1 MMSKRVK
8 FDYFKVYARS
18 YDQIRDVMEERLCNL
33 DEVIRGAQDIHV
45 ADRVFSAGNDR
56 ARLQDIQENN
66 GKWEM
71 HFIRIRKDNFPL
83 KAHDNGD
90 VSFFD
95 DMDEAEGFGE
105 EVSALFDPENCV
117 IMVRRNM
124 FSLPP
129 SSIASFF
136 TSLID
141 EIGFTVLFKP
151 LVHPS
156 SMQLLKHDHLIR
168 SAEISI
174 ADVKNTSTETKRSL
188 GQILSR
194 TESIKEPVNI
204 QFKIGLAQKGS
215 KKHSKVPI
223 YEELRAIANDPN
235 ANKVEVK
242 LKENENKNVETIDLI
257 EHRLYDIHSFSK
269 LDINRESRNILHETV
284 INKMRLLYE
293 RRVDEINNIYE

>member
-1 MMSKRVK
+1 MSKRVK

-33 DEVIRGAQDIHV
+33 EEVIRDAQKIHV
-45 ADRVFSAGNDR
+45 ADRIFSAGNDR
-56 ARLQDIQENN
+56 ARLQDIKEHN
-66 GKWEM
+66 GKWEL

-83 KAHDNGD
+83 KAHDNGE

-151 LVHPS
+151 LVHPK
-156 SMQLLKHDHLIR
+156 SMELLKQEHLIR
-168 SAEISI
+168 SAEVSI
-174 ADVKNTSTETKRSL
+174 ADVKNASEKTKKSL

-194 TESIKEPVNI
+194 TQSIKEPVNI

-215 KKHSKVPI
+215 KKYSKIPI
-223 YEELRAIANDPN
+223 YEDIENFANDPN
-235 ANKVEVK
+235 ANRVEIK
-242 LKENENKNVETIDLI
+242 FKENEDTKVETIDLI
-257 EHRLYDIHSFSK
+257 NNRLTDFHVFSK
-269 LDINRESRNILHETV
+269 RDVNPESRNILHDTV
-284 INKMRLLYE
+284 IEKMRQLYQG
-293 RRVDEINNIYE
+293 RVEEIYNTYE